1 MSNLIRD
8 ETREESEGF
17 FELPDLIRDET
28 REESE
33 GFFELP
39 DLIRDETVEEP
50 SGSSTLVA
58 QEGGL
63 KTIDRKIR

>member
-28 REESE
+28 
-33 GFFELP
+33 
-39 DLIRDETVEEP
+39 VEDP

-58 QEGGL
+58 QEGGI
-63 KTIDRKIR
+63 KKIVDGKIR